1 MEDRDKEKIQKNLG
15 RLVQRTTWTDQLE
28 QRLIEDKVFSA
39 KLLVPIKEREGSDRL
54 RDLYLN
60 TKKRGPK
67 AFAK

>member
-28 QRLIEDKVFSA
+28 QRLIDNKVFSA

>member
-28 QRLIEDKVFSA
+28 QRLIENKVFSA